1 MQTKNRSQEHCKL
14 RKKTKDKGK
23 KEGPWGEKSK
33 INMQIIL
40 QEERLERVDGDRCIA
55 IEDLWQVVMEH

>member
-1 MQTKNRSQEHCKL
+1 MQIEK
-14 RKKTKDKGK
+14 KKTEDKGK
-23 KEGPWGEKSK
+23 KEGTWGEKSK

-55 IEDLWQVVMEH
+55 I